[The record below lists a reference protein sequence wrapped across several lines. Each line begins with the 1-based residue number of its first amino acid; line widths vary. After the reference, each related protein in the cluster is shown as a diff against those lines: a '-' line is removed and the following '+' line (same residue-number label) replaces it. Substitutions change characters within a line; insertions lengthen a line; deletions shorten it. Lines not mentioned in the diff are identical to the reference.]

1 VKKFFIITLILH
13 QVCTSFT
20 IHAQQINI
28 RKYTIEDGLVNNDI
42 LNIYQD
48 GRGFMWLCTRGGLSR
63 YDGSRFTNFT
73 TDNGLTHDMIND
85 IIEIAPLE
93 FIVAQNSGGPRL
105 LKNGRLG
112 PLIPGN
118 KLIINRFCSP
128 DKKRLLA
135 TTDYKGIMQ
144 WENGSFKPVNPAYT
158 KSVGE
163 ITALND
169 SLWLLEQAAT
179 AQLMTPSLDAWS
191 SGTSLYTI
199 TVFTDSHQRTWI
211 GTLKGLKL
219 LDPATPAGKPIQLL
233 PLPSNF
239 NLPVLNEATINVMM
253 EDSRGNYWI
262 GTTNGLVKID
272 KTGTSDV
279 YTQQDGLPSPL
290 IQCIKED
297 RQDNI
302 WVGTLN
308 GLVKFSLNS
317 TISAISGNANNSNG
331 YAITAMPVTDERIRL
346 FDGKTVNELNLS
358 TGFITNTL
366 SLAGYRIYK
375 LDKKELLI
383 TIANKAWVYQNGKET
398 VERIEWPGVNFYTI
412 ANLNN
417 KYFIGGSAGKLF
429 LISEGSY
436 TEKLSIPSA
445 QRIEHLVPD
454 KKILWAGTA
463 EDGLFK
469 FSISQKNDSFQLAL
483 IDTLAGRLP
492 DYHIRTLF
500 SDKENEL
507 WIGTRYSGAI
517 RLLELPDGKYE
528 IQHYGTAQ
536 GLSSNF
542 VRTIN
547 KDATGNIWIGST
559 QGLDKLIPES
569 NGYRVFNIGK
579 LNKFISTVSDICL
592 LNNKDLLAVSYPSLL
607 LVQDMRQDTIP
618 APPVYITNVSF
629 SPSDTSSILYDSKVS
644 LPYGKAQIYFEFS
657 SPQFINEDFT
667 QYSYRLHGGN
677 DTSWNISGKSHSVY
691 FANLRPGNYSFEV
704 RAIGFNGQWG
714 KPAVYN
720 FIVNTPFWQK
730 AWFIVL
736 IIAVIGLLVYTFY
749 RYRLQQFIRL
759 QKVRNRIATDL
770 HDEIGSNLTNISI
783 LTNLGKKNLSEPAK
797 ANDFLKRISEEVS
810 SSSQALD
817 DIIWSVNSSHDTMEQ
832 TVARM
837 RRYAAELFDAA
848 NIRYELQ
855 LDPVFEE
862 KKLAMEQ
869 RRDIYLLFKESVNN
883 ISKHAGAREVS
894 IQLAIVHNHLLLQV
908 KDDGKGFDTEKE
920 FNRHGL
926 KGMKARVHK
935 WKGKITVESAEQKGT
950 VIEIRLPL
958 SKQ

>member
-1 VKKFFIITLILH
+1 MKYYATIFFTFLVYYMQAQPINLKKF
-13 QVCTSFT
+13 
-20 IHAQQINI
+20 
-28 RKYTIEDGLVNNDI
+28 TIEDGLVNNDI

-48 GRGFMWLCTRGGLSR
+48 SRGFIWLCTRSGLSR

-85 IIEIAPLE
+85 IIEIAPQE

-105 LKNGRLG
+105 LKNERLG

-158 KSVGE
+158 KSVGQ

-169 SLWLLEQAAT
+169 SLWLLEQATIAR
-179 AQLMTPSLDAWS
+179 LMTPSLNAWS
-191 SGTSLYTI
+191 SATSLYTI

-233 PLPSNF
+233 SLPSHF
-239 NLPVLNEATINVMM
+239 NLPVLKEATINVIM

-272 KTGTSDV
+272 KTGTSHV

-297 RQDNI
+297 RQHNI

-317 TISAISGNANNSNG
+317 TISNLTNSIG
-331 YAITAMPVTDERIRL
+331 HALAVMPVTDERIRL
-346 FDGKTVNELNLS
+346 FDGKVVNELNLS
-358 TGFITNTL
+358 TGVLTNTL
-366 SLAGYRIYK
+366 SAAGYRIYK
-375 LDKKELLI
+375 LEKDELV
-383 TIANKAWVYQNGKET
+383 IAKGNKAWVYQNGKET

-412 ANLNN
+412 ASLNN
-417 KYFIGGSAGKLF
+417 KYFIGGGAGKLYH
-429 LISEGSY
+429 ISEGSY

-445 QRIEHLVPD
+445 HRIEHLVPG
-454 KKILWAGTA
+454 KKTLWAGTA

-469 FSISQKNDSFQLAL
+469 FSMSQKNDSFQFAL

-507 WIGTRYSGAI
+507 WIGTRYSGAV

-542 VRTIN
+542 VRAIN

-592 LNNKDLLAVSYPSLL
+592 LNNKDLLAISYPSLL
-607 LVQDMRQDTIP
+607 LVQDVKQDTIS
-618 APPVYITNVSF
+618 AAPVYIINVST
-629 SPSDTSSILYDSKVS
+629 SPSDTTSLLYGNNTR

-677 DTSWNISGKSHSVY
+677 DTSWNIPGKSHSVY
-691 FANLRPGNYSFEV
+691 FANLRPGNYRFEV

-714 KPAVYN
+714 KPAVYS
-720 FIVNTPFWQK
+720 FMVNTPFWQK
-730 AWFIVL
+730 TWFIVL

-749 RYRLQQFIRL
+749 RYRLQQLIRL

-783 LTNLGKKNLSEPAK
+783 LTNLGKKNLAEPEK

-832 TVARM
+832 IVARM

-848 NIRYELQ
+848 NIKYELQ
-855 LDPVFEE
+855 LDPAFEE

-883 ISKHAGAREVS
+883 ISKHASAKDVS
-894 IQLAIVHNHLLLQV
+894 IQLAIAHNQLLLQI
-908 KDDGKGFDTEKE
+908 KDDGRGFDTKKE

-926 KGMKARVHK
+926 KGMKERVNK

-950 VIEIRLPL
+950 MIEIRLPL
-958 SKQ
+958 SK